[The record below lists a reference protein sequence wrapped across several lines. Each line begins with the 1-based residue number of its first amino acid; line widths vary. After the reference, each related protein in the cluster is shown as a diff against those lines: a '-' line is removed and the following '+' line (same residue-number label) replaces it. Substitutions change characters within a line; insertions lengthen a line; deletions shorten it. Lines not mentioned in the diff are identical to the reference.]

1 MEPKQELK
9 HLKNEISKIHKRN
22 KKVELDKKWE
32 TSTSNRICPINT
44 ILKIYKKNLGNK
56 TDKIKTLDKYK
67 IYCYNTKRVLNYSLL
82 HKKP

>member
-1 MEPKQELK
+1 MIPKMIRLALVLLAVLVMALEF
-9 HLKNEISKIHKRN
+9 
-22 KKVELDKKWE
+22 
-32 TSTSNRICPINT
+32 P
-44 ILKIYKKNLGNK
+44 KIYKKNLGNK